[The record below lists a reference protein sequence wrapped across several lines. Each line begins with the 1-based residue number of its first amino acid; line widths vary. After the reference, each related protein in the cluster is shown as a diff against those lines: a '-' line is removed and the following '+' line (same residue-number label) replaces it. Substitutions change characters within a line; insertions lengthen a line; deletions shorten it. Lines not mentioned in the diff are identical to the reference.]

1 MLDTTTKQKI
11 DSLRNLLVGKVP
23 DPKSQVEQITV
34 ALFYKFMWDRDK
46 EIKDLGGNATFFVG
60 EFEKYSWE
68 NLFAPDLGGSECIKL
83 YSEAIEEMENNPNI
97 PSIFRDIFKRAFLPY
112 NDPYTLRLFL
122 KEINDFHY
130 SNSEKLGDG
139 FEYLL
144 SILGTQ
150 GDAGQFRTPRH
161 IIDFIT
167 EVVNPKKGDR
177 IVDPACGTAGFII
190 SAYKHILKTNT
201 KESLGDLLTP
211 EDKKRLGNNLV
222 GLDIDPMMVK
232 LALAN
237 MYLHGLNEPHIY
249 EYDSLTSEDRWD
261 DMFDV
266 VLANPPFMTPSG
278 GIRPHKRFA
287 VNATKAEVLF
297 TSYIN
302 THLSNNGRAG
312 VVVPEGLIFVGE
324 NAYKELRK
332 QLIESSLIGVVSLP
346 QGVFNPY
353 SPVKTSILILDK
365 ELNKKTDKIFFFKV
379 ENDGFSLGK
388 KRKEIDKNDLPRISK
403 SIKKYCD
410 SLNGISEAD
419 NLNTLSKY
427 DILSS
432 DDIGLSYER
441 YQKTEINS
449 DFDNVSLEN
458 YIELTR
464 GVTFSKNQTTSQS
477 KKGILRAN
485 NIDLN
490 KSKLN
495 LDDLMYVLDE
505 VKTKDSQKL
514 KKDDI
519 FICLASGSKTHIG
532 KVAYVDKDYDYF
544 IGGFMGIIRCSNLIL
559 PKYLYFNLSSIKF
572 NNYLRKVL
580 TTTSINNLN
589 KKLLYSFQ
597 IPLPPLDIQKEIA
610 DELEQYQKVID
621 GAQQVV
627 DNYKPHFE
635 IDESCEKIEIEKVCE
650 LNPKKSEIKD
660 LDGSTNVSFCPM
672 SCINTNNEE
681 FIPTENKPLN
691 EVYKGYTYFKN
702 GDVILAKVTPCFEN
716 GKIGIA
722 SNLTNGIGFGST
734 EFYVFRANNLVRNK
748 WIFLNLMN
756 SNFIE
761 HGINNF
767 TGTSG
772 LRRVPKNYIL
782 NYKIPL
788 PSLEIQDE
796 IINNY
801 EQEKLIIDGNKK
813 LIEIYSKKIEDR
825 INKIWGE

>member
-1 MLDTTTKQKI
+1 MLDITTKQKI

-68 NLFAPDLGGSECIKL
+68 NLFAPDLGGSDRIKL

-112 NDPYTLRLFL
+112 NDPYTLKLFL
-122 KEINDFHY
+122 SDINDFHY

-177 IVDPACGTAGFII
+177 IIDPACGTAGFII

-211 EDKKRLGNNLV
+211 EDKKRLGKNIV

-249 EYDSLTSEDRWD
+249 EYDSLTSEERWGD
-261 DMFDV
+261 IYDV
-266 VLANPPFMTPSG
+266 VLANPPFMSPKG
-278 GIRPHKRFA
+278 GIRPHTKFA
-287 VNATKAEVLF
+287 VKANKAQVLF
-297 TSYIN
+297 TSFIN
-302 THLSNNGRAG
+302 THLSNDGKAG
-312 VVVPEGLIFVGE
+312 IVVPEGIIFKYSE
-324 NAYKELRK
+324 QAYVELRK
-332 QLIESSLIGVVSLP
+332 QLVETSLIGVISLP
-346 QGVFNPY
+346 SGIFNPY
-353 SPVKTSILILDK
+353 SPVKTNILILNK
-365 ELNKKTDKIFFFKV
+365 ALHKKTDKIFFVKV
-379 ENDGFSLGK
+379 ENDGFDLGK
-388 KRKEIDKNDLPRISK
+388 QRREIDKNDLPRISK
-403 SIKKYCD
+403 EVNEYCQNIID
-410 SLNGISEAD
+410 GVVTVNP
-419 NLNTLSKY
+419 NLNFIDRNDILNSNDVGLNPERYLNVEKNSKY
-427 DILSS
+427 ELVSLEKLLSYEQPTKYIVENENYNDNYKTPVLTAGKSFIKGYTSEKDGIFQKTPVIIFDDFTTSTKFVDFPFKVKSSAMKILKLSS
-432 DDIGLSYER
+432 DKADIRFLYYAIQGVKLDTSEHRR
-441 YQKTEINS
+441 YWI
-449 DFDNVSLEN
+449 SL
-458 YIELTR
+458 
-464 GVTFSKNQTTSQS
+464 FSK
-477 KKGILRAN
+477 KR
-485 NIDLN
+485 
-490 KSKLN
+490 
-495 LDDLMYVLDE
+495 
-505 VKTKDSQKL
+505 
-514 KKDDI
+514 
-519 FICLASGSKTHIG
+519 
-532 KVAYVDKDYDYF
+532 
-544 IGGFMGIIRCSNLIL
+544 
-559 PKYLYFNLSSIKF
+559 
-572 NNYLRKVL
+572 
-580 TTTSINNLN
+580 
-589 KKLLYSFQ
+589 
-597 IPLPPLDIQKEIA
+597 IPLPPLGIQKEIVK
-610 DELEQYQKVID
+610 ELEQYQKVIK
-621 GAQQVV
+621 GAKQVV

-635 IDESCEKIEIEKVCE
+635 IDERWEKLELEKVCE
-650 LNPKKSEIKD
+650 FNPKKSEIKD

-672 SCINTNNEE
+672 SCININNEE
-681 FIPTENKPLN
+681 FVPIIDKPLK

-722 SNLTNGIGFGST
+722 SNLTNGIGFGSS
-734 EFYVFRANNLVRNK
+734 EFYVFRANNLVLNK

-756 SNFIE
+756 SDFIE

-782 NYKIPL
+782 NHKIPL
-788 PSLEIQDE
+788 PSLEIQKK
-796 IINNY
+796 IIKKY
-801 EQEKLIIDGNKK
+801 EHEKLIIDGNKK
-813 LIEIYSKKIEDR
+813 LIEIYSKKIDNR

>member
-1 MLDTTTKQKI
+1 MLDNTTKQKI

-23 DPKSQVEQITV
+23 DPKSQVEKITI

-122 KEINDFHY
+122 KQVNDFHY

-167 EVVNPKKGDR
+167 EVVNPQKGDR
-177 IVDPACGTAGFII
+177 ICDPACGTAGFII

-249 EYDSLTSEDRWD
+249 EYDSLTSEEKWD

-278 GIRPHKRFA
+278 GISPHKRFA
-287 VNATKAEVLF
+287 VNANKAEVLF

-302 THLSNNGRAG
+302 THLSSTGRAG
-312 VVVPEGLIFVGE
+312 VVVPEGVIFVSE
-324 NAYKELRK
+324 NAYKDLRK

-365 ELNKKTDKIFFFKV
+365 QLNKKTDKIFFAKV

-388 KRKEIDKNDLPRISK
+388 KRQEIDKNDLPRISK

-410 SLNGISEAD
+410 SLKRITKTD
-419 NLNTLSKY
+419 NLNVVSKY
-427 DILSS
+427 DILNS

-449 DFDNVSLEN
+449 GFDNISLEN

-477 KKGILRAN
+477 KKGILRAH
-485 NIDLN
+485 NIDLY

-495 LDDLMYVLDE
+495 LDDLMFVVDD

-514 KKDDI
+514 NKDDI

-559 PKYLYFNLSSIKF
+559 PKYLYFNLSSSRF
-572 NNYLRKVL
+572 NNYLAKVL
-580 TTTSINNLN
+580 TTTSINNLT
-589 KKLLYSFQ
+589 KKLLYGFQ
-597 IPLPPLDIQKEIA
+597 IPLPPLDVQKEIIV
-610 DELEQYQKVID
+610 ELDQYQKVID

-627 DNYKPHFE
+627 ENYIPHFE
-635 IDESCEKIEIEKVCE
+635 IDESWEKVE
-650 LNPKKSEIKD
+650 LQEIVTNVTDSVIPQQISQNSVKYIGLENIQKYRGTLIGEIDCDPKSIKSSKRVFKKGDILYGKLRPNLNKVCLAEFNGICSTDILVFRMKESHKSEVYHSILFSNIINKEVLKGITGSQLPRTSFNHMKRIK
-660 LDGSTNVSFCPM
+660 
-672 SCINTNNEE
+672 
-681 FIPTENKPLN
+681 
-691 EVYKGYTYFKN
+691 
-702 GDVILAKVTPCFEN
+702 
-716 GKIGIA
+716 
-722 SNLTNGIGFGST
+722 
-734 EFYVFRANNLVRNK
+734 
-748 WIFLNLMN
+748 
-756 SNFIE
+756 
-761 HGINNF
+761 
-767 TGTSG
+767 
-772 LRRVPKNYIL
+772 VPV
-782 NYKIPL
+782 IPL
-788 PSLEIQDE
+788 GSQKQIVERLELERKIVE
-796 IINNY
+796 S
-801 EQEKLIIDGNKK
+801 NKK